1 MVGAAPDDAGS
12 AYEGGNLS
20 QSWQPT
26 RDYAGRSQIVSMWPG
41 GCGPTSMWIEPLV
54 Q

>member
-20 QSWQPT
+20 QCRQPA
-26 RDYAGRSQIVSMWPG
+26 RHYAGQSQIASMRLG